1 MEIRKPGSEP
11 SRQPIAEIIGRL
23 WVGCSAQRYG
33 FTCQEF
39 ERILIDIGDAYHWGL
54 QAEHGVTASQKALF
68 LASLKI
74 EDLVLARACAAG
86 NEEAWETFLIQYRE
100 MLYSA
105 AYGIT
110 RQDTLGRDLA
120 DSLYAELFG
129 TSTLDGVR
137 RSKLDSYTGRGSLA
151 GWLRSVLSRKFVDEY
166 RQSRRT
172 VSLEEQEIEL
182 VAALPVSPSPAED
195 FPLQVIAESI
205 PRVLTRLTA
214 EDRFALHAYYLDQR
228 NLAQIAKLLGVHE
241 STISRRLSRLTKQL
255 RKQLL
260 KEMQSAGLSHTAAE
274 EALGAD
280 VRDLNVDVR
289 KFLQAAG
296 QMPFKEMKATAGENK

>member
-11 SRQPIAEIIGRL
+11 STQTIAETIGRL
-23 WVGCSAQRYG
+23 WRGCSAERYG
-33 FTCQEF
+33 FTRQEF
-39 ERILIDIGDAYHWGL
+39 ERILVAIGDTYHWGL
-54 QAEHGVTASQKALF
+54 QAEHEVTSSQQALF
-68 LASLKI
+68 LTSLKI

-86 NEEAWETFLIQYRE
+86 NEEAWEKFLVEYRE
-100 MLYSA
+100 MLYIT

-129 TSTLDGVR
+129 TSTVDGVR

-166 RQSRRT
+166 RLSRRT

-182 VAALPVSPSPAED
+182 VAALPESTSPAED
-195 FPLQVIAESI
+195 LPLQVIAESI
-205 PRVLTRLTA
+205 SKVLTRLTA
-214 EDRFALHAYYLDQR
+214 EDRFLLHAYYLDQR
-228 NLAQIAKLLGVHE
+228 NLAQIAKLLRVHE
-241 STISRRLSRLTKQL
+241 STISRRLTRLTKQL
-255 RKQLL
+255 RKQLI

-289 KFLQAAG
+289 KFLQVAG
-296 QMPFKEMKATAGENK
+296 QMPFNEMKATAGENK